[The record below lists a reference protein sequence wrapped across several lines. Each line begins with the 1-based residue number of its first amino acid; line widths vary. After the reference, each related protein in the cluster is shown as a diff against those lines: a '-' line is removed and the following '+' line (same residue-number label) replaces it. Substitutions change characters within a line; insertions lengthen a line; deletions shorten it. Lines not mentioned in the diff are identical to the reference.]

1 MNGELPVPQNWEDV
15 DALGESM
22 KAYNTSKVWAAVV
35 DGELGLQNGQQEFRN
50 YYTNEILG
58 MCIFTVRGL
67 RVKPKLMDHK
77 LRSRTKN
84 FKI

>member
-22 KAYNTSKVWAAVV
+22 KIYNTSKIWAAVV

-50 YYTNEILG
+50 YYTNELLG
-58 MCIFTVRGL
+58 KGFATVRRLNGSH
-67 RVKPKLMDHK
+67 HK
-77 LRSRTKN
+77 LWSIT
-84 FKI
+84 